1 MNEPRYVIVANP
13 DGKRWQAYE
22 RDLGAFWRQRGCEPH
37 VTLIPWREAVSRR
50 GSIDDLLE
58 DVHPSIF
65 RLESP
70 GRDQEVMRLL
80 LEAGDE
86 SEKSH
91 EWRIIP
97 IAKGMLLRPGLL
109 HLGFCRILQG
119 IRGAL
124 DRNTNLLPLACPL
137 AVAELFDKTATA
149 VRLVRAGL
157 PCPATLPVP
166 SQARQLLDELQNQE
180 FKTAY
185 VKINTGSS
193 ATGIAVVH
201 ALDKPPWAITSMV
214 RIGEPFYNTRKLQK
228 VTGIHLEEVLDFLIT
243 EGAFVQEGIS
253 MAQIDGQN
261 FDLRVVVIHGEPAF
275 TIFRL
280 SGLPMTNLHLGGR
293 RGDWDRCRA
302 AIPTRAWLDALDDCV
317 AAARLYECSA
327 VGVDLVFERG
337 FARHFILEINAFG
350 DFFPGLIDR
359 AGRTIHETE
368 ITMTAQKFGLLHS
381 GD

>member
-1 MNEPRYVIVANP
+1 MNEPRYIVVANP

-22 RDLGAFWRQRGCEPH
+22 RDLLAFWRRRGHEPN
-37 VTLIPWREAVSRR
+37 VTLIPWREVVAR
-50 GSIDDLLE
+50 GGNIDALLIG
-58 DVHPSIF
+58 DQPSIF

-70 GRDQEVMRLL
+70 GRDLEVMRLL

-86 SEKSH
+86 SANSH
-91 EWRIIP
+91 AWRTMP
-97 IAKGMLLRPGLL
+97 IAKGMLLRPGML
-109 HLGFCRILQG
+109 HRGFCRTLQS
-119 IRGAL
+119 IRATL
-124 DRNTNLLPLACPL
+124 DRNPQLQPLACPL

-149 VRLVRAGL
+149 LRLAKAGL
-157 PCPATLPVP
+157 PCPVSFPVP
-166 SQARQLLDELQNQE
+166 SQASQLLHELRKQQLR
-180 FKTAY
+180 TAY

-201 ALDKPPWAITSMV
+201 ALDEPPGAITSML
-214 RIGEPFYNTRKLQK
+214 RIGDHFYNTRKLQK
-228 VTGIHLEEVLDFLIT
+228 VSGSQLEKVLDFLIG

-275 TIFRL
+275 TVFRL

-293 RGDWDRCRA
+293 RGQWNDCRA
-302 AIPTRAWLDALDDCV
+302 SIPTRAWLDALEHCV
-317 AAARLYECSA
+317 DAARLYECAS

-350 DFFPGLIDR
+350 DFFPRLTDQ
-359 AGRTIHETE
+359 AGRTVHETE
-368 ITMTAQKFGLLHS
+368 IMLTAQKFGLLH
-381 GD
+381 